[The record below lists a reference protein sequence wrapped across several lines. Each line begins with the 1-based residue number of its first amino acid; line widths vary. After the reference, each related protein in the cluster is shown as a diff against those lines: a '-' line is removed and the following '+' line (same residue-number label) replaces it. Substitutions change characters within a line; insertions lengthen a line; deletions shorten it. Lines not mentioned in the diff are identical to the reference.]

1 MGRQVGLEGGNED
14 IISGAFIL
22 NVKYFRCKCGG
33 FAGTK
38 FVLYIGSSIETMKK
52 LSLFF
57 VAPLTIFSWLPLDPS
72 ATNLADVR
80 TGVWP
85 MNLERDIDRRDTSYS
100 LIFRDQQYENV
111 VVMDTLE
118 FENLGQLKYFG
129 QALNVLKKGNNGD
142 IANFKDY
149 SIKRA
154 DKKFDGGVWYILR
167 IKFGLTDFQ
176 QPEADIM
183 CKTITGLR

>member
-1 MGRQVGLEGGNED
+1 
-14 IISGAFIL
+14 
-22 NVKYFRCKCGG
+22 
-33 FAGTK
+33 
-38 FVLYIGSSIETMKK
+38 MKK
-52 LSLFF
+52 LLLFF
-57 VAPLTIFSWLPLDPS
+57 IFFPFTVLAWVPLDPT

-80 TGVWP
+80 VGVWP
-85 MNLERDIDRRDTSYS
+85 MNLERDIDRRDTSYA
-100 LIFRDQQYENV
+100 LIFRDQQYETN

-129 QALNVLKKGNNGD
+129 QALDVLKKGHNGD

-154 DKKFDGGVWYILR
+154 DPRFNGVWYILR

-183 CKTITGLR
+183 CKTIAGLK

>member
-1 MGRQVGLEGGNED
+1 
-14 IISGAFIL
+14 
-22 NVKYFRCKCGG
+22 
-33 FAGTK
+33 
-38 FVLYIGSSIETMKK
+38 MKK

-57 VAPLTIFSWLPLDPS
+57 FPLTVFAWLPLDPS

-80 TGVWP
+80 VGRWP

-100 LIFRDQQYENV
+100 LIFRDQQYEDV
-111 VVMDTLE
+111 AVMDTLE
-118 FENLGQLKYFG
+118 FANLGQLKYFS
-129 QALNVLKKGNNGD
+129 QALDVLKKGHNGD
-142 IANFKDY
+142 IATFKDY

-154 DKKFDGGVWYILR
+154 DKRFDGGVWYILR

-183 CKTITGLR
+183 CKTIGGLR

>member
-1 MGRQVGLEGGNED
+1 MNKLTPFFFFPL
-14 IISGAFIL
+14 A
-22 NVKYFRCKCGG
+22 
-33 FAGTK
+33 
-38 FVLYIGSSIETMKK
+38 VLT
-52 LSLFF
+52 LAWF
-57 VAPLTIFSWLPLDPS
+57 PLDPS

-80 TGVWP
+80 VGQWP

-100 LIFRDQQYENV
+100 LIFRDRQYENF

-118 FENLGQLKYFG
+118 FANLGQLKYFG
-129 QALNVLKKGNNGD
+129 QALGVLKKGNNGD
-142 IANFKDY
+142 IANFANY

-154 DKKFDGGVWYILR
+154 DKRLEGGVWYILR

-183 CKTITGLR
+183 CKTIGSLR

>member
-1 MGRQVGLEGGNED
+1 
-14 IISGAFIL
+14 
-22 NVKYFRCKCGG
+22 
-33 FAGTK
+33 
-38 FVLYIGSSIETMKK
+38 MKK
-52 LSLFF
+52 LSFF
-57 VAPLTIFSWLPLDPS
+57 FFFPLTVLAWSPLDPS

-80 TGVWP
+80 TGQWP

-100 LIFRDQQYENV
+100 LIFRNQRYENA

-129 QALNVLKKGNNGD
+129 QALDVLKKGHTGD

-154 DKKFDGGVWYILR
+154 DKRFDGGVWYILR
-167 IKFGLTDFQ
+167 IKFGVSDFQ
-176 QPEADIM
+176 QPESDIM
-183 CKTITGLR
+183 CKTIGSLK